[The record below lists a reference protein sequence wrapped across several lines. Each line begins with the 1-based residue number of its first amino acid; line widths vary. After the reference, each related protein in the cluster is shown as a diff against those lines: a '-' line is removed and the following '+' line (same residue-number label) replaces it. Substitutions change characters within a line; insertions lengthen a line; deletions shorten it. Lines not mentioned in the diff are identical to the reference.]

1 MARWKRLN
9 SILPQSS
16 WPSCK
21 SRSPKRGLAA
31 VMGRCA
37 ILDPSLP
44 TLEVAAITDA
54 QLSALDAA
62 GHLLAEARREH
73 ALSVARGRLNLRAA
87 AAHRPL
93 RIVAGLDTGEA

>member
-1 MARWKRLN
+1 MEKAELDPTTIKLAELQ
-9 SILPQSS
+9 IALAQA
-16 WPSCK
+16 
-21 SRSPKRGLAA
+21 RGLAA

-37 ILDPSLP
+37 VLDPSLQP
-44 TLEVAAITDA
+44 LEVAAITDA

-62 GHLLAEARREH
+62 DHLLAEARREH
-73 ALSVARGRLNLRAA
+73 ALSVAQGRLNLRAA